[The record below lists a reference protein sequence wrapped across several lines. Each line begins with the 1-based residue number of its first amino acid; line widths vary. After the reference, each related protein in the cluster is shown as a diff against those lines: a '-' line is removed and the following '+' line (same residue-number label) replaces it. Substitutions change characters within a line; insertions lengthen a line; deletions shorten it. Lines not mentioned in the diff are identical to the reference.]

1 MIVFFLEIVV
11 IIPLAHDDIF
21 QVSGAIYKL
30 RAYTKVTRL
39 YQVELEGYTGSERSY
54 EIYTYG
60 IYSNT

>member
-39 YQVELEGYTGSERSY
+39 YQVELEGYAGSECSF
-54 EIYTYG
+54 EIYT
-60 IYSNT
+60 